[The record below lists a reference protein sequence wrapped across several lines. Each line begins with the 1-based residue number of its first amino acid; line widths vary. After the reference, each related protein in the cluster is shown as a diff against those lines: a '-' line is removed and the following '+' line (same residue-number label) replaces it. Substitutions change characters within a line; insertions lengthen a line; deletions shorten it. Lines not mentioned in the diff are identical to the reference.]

1 MTIEEQNQIQ
11 PEVADIEVEVTESQE
26 VSNEASSDDELEN
39 YTKGVS
45 KRINKLNERK
55 RAAEEKAV
63 ALEAALQQREQEV
76 HAYYNQALQSQ
87 NSLLAKEEETINLK
101 EREANE
107 LYKKAHGAGDAD
119 LMSKADSLKNEVSI
133 QKEKVILL

>member
-1 MTIEEQNQIQ
+1 MTIENENKQIQ
-11 PEVADIEVEVTESQE
+11 PEVEDIEVEVTESQE

-55 RAAEEKAV
+55 RAAEEKAA

-101 EREANE
+101 EREANAVSYTH
-107 LYKKAHGAGDAD
+107 LT
-119 LMSKADSLKNEVSI
+119 LPTNREV
-133 QKEKVILL
+133 